1 MPADCYYYGARISL
15 RPGDVVQPTAS
26 DSAVPTAA
34 PAIVRLTSN
43 IDEAIWDAELASGD
57 AAAQVYEVA
66 ASGPVMPLAQ
76 MNWEKASGRPTMS
89 QCSRHPV
96 RVIREVTAWPLYHGT
111 RASLSPG
118 DLIRP
123 GLTPNY
129 GNLDRTTTF
138 VYASRTL
145 DAATWG
151 AELALGD
158 GAERIYQV
166 EATGA
171 LEDDPNVTNKRF
183 RGNPTKS
190 FRSREPLVVIREVTG
205 WSGHAPE
212 ALQRM
217 KAHVARLA
225 AQGIEPLD

>member
-1 MPADCYYYGARISL
+1 MHAECYYHGTRAPL
-15 RPGDVVQPTAS
+15 QAGDVVQPSAS
-26 DSAVPTAA
+26 GAAVPMVT
-34 PAIVRLTSN
+34 PEIVRLTGN

-57 AAAQVYEVA
+57 SPARVYEVVP
-66 ASGPVMPLAQ
+66 SGPVVPLAALTG
-76 MNWEKASGRPTMS
+76 EPASGRPTMS
-89 QCSRHPV
+89 QWSRHPV
-96 RVIREVTAWPLYHGT
+96 RVIREVTEWPLYHGT

-118 DLIRP
+118 DLITP
-123 GLTPNY
+123 GLSPNY

-151 AELALGD
+151 AELAQGD
-158 GAERIYQV
+158 GTEHIYLV

-171 LEDDPNVTNKRF
+171 LEDDPNVTDRRF

-190 FRSREPLVVIREVTG
+190 FRSREPFAVIREITG
-205 WSGHAPE
+205 WIGHPPD
-212 ALQRM
+212 ALQTM
-217 KAHVARLA
+217 KAHVARVA